1 MHRLNCWIQLP
12 IVIAAYVALFCVME
26 YRYRVVKNQFE
37 TQKASFDLQRALS
50 RDVQAKLIEARSRYD
65 ESQDFKQRFLN
76 KHAECLNLKEQLMKE
91 ANIIKWMAIRY
102 KVPNRELNDRQR
114 CVCPSNSDC
123 WKNQA
128 CSYPACPVCTRKQ

>member
-102 KVPNRELNDRQR
+102 KVTNRELNDRQR
-114 CVCPSNSDC
+114 FVCPSN
-123 WKNQA
+123 
-128 CSYPACPVCTRKQ
+128 